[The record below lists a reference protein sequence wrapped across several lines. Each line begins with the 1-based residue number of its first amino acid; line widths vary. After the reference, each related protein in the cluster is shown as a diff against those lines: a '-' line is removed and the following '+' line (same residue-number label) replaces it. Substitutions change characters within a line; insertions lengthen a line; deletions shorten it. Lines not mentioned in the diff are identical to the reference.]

1 MRKIRKIIIT
11 LCLLM
16 FFCVSMN
23 VSASV
28 VVPSSIENKLETNST
43 YTGDKFRVGI
53 MENYYKIVLSSS
65 NNATVYND
73 VKILQCSDTM
83 RVSSLSDLGIQRNCT
98 ILGSEIAGFSISLP
112 RGYEYTLLY
121 GLGLSDSTYSNDNTE
136 NTTDI
141 SVKLSSNDYTI
152 CTSAVSSSS
161 LFYSPINSSQTYAT
175 LFLVGDVIKTRL
187 TVEQYQKWWWGDQK
201 LYTEEVTAYVIC
213 NLHDYVEYSN

>member
-16 FFCVSMN
+16 FFCVSIN

-28 VVPSSIENKLETNST
+28 VEPSSIENKLETNST
-43 YTGDKFRVGI
+43 YTGEKFRVGI

-83 RVSSLSDLGIQRNCT
+83 RVSSLSDLGIQRNRT
-98 ILGSEIAGFSISLP
+98 ILGGEIAGFSISLP

-121 GLGLSDSTYSNDNTE
+121 GLG
-136 NTTDI
+136 
-141 SVKLSSNDYTI
+141 
-152 CTSAVSSSS
+152 
-161 LFYSPINSSQTYAT
+161 F
-175 LFLVGDVIKTRL
+175 R
-187 TVEQYQKWWWGDQK
+187 
-201 LYTEEVTAYVIC
+201 
-213 NLHDYVEYSN
+213 

>member
-16 FFCVSMN
+16 FFCVSIN

-28 VVPSSIENKLETNST
+28 VEPSSIENKLETNST
-43 YTGDKFRVGI
+43 YTGEKFRVGI

-83 RVSSLSDLGIQRNCT
+83 RVSSLSDLGIQRNRT

-121 GLGLSDSTYSNDNTE
+121 GLG
-136 NTTDI
+136 
-141 SVKLSSNDYTI
+141 
-152 CTSAVSSSS
+152 
-161 LFYSPINSSQTYAT
+161 F
-175 LFLVGDVIKTRL
+175 R
-187 TVEQYQKWWWGDQK
+187 
-201 LYTEEVTAYVIC
+201 
-213 NLHDYVEYSN
+213 